1 MIMELMLHD
10 EDGNDNLCK
19 GGYRD
24 IDKGGGVRAKRFCS
38 FKLGPELRDF
48 SGTSPPLCPPL
59 ISRIEWYDSV

>member
-24 IDKGGGVRAKRFCS
+24 IDKGGGE
-38 FKLGPELRDF
+38 GELKDF
-48 SGTSPPLCPPL
+48 VLSSWVLNSEISPGLPLPYIRP
-59 ISRIEWYDSV
+59 